1 MNYALYS
8 IQCSVM
14 WLLIHLSHTQTHTV
28 LNHPRLTFFWG
39 SWIISSI
46 SSEGFELPC
55 WMAQHSLGPE
65 DGGTRPTS
73 CSASESC
80 WGPWGLNSVEMSS
93 SRIKLSLL
101 KAKLYQDTQGEAATT
116 THTAA
121 ALLCF
126 QASSLPTLPTHYPG
140 IFPHLAP
147 CQVTSRAFIYLHVLL

>member
-8 IQCSVM
+8 IQCSVT

-80 WGPWGLNSVEMSS
+80 WGPWGPKIPPEQCGNVEQQNKALSAQSKALSGHPGWSCNHHTHCSS
-93 SRIKLSLL
+93 TSLL
-101 KAKLYQDTQGEAATT
+101 PS
-116 THTAA
+116 
-121 ALLCF
+121 LL
-126 QASSLPTLPTHYPG
+126 A
-140 IFPHLAP
+140 PHLAHTLP
-147 CQVTSRAFIYLHVLL
+147 RHFSPPSSMPSY